1 MYNIGQVIYI
11 YKETN
16 DTLFPCVICEE
27 VVKKTLEGEDV
38 YYKILL
44 PDQEGTIVDLSRLDV
59 KVFGDLASFKE
70 DYVSRANNRASE
82 SIKNCEKICLEKFN
96 KFKNKEIKKD
106 LSKKDNLHKNKEKI
120 TIEDEN
126 NVKLNI
132 DMSKLEELG
141 LWARKAYI

>member
-1 MYNIGQVIYI
+1 MYNIGQVVYI

-27 VVKKTLEGEDV
+27 VVKKTLQGEDV

-44 PDQEGTIVDLSRLDV
+44 PDQEGTVVDLSKLDV
-59 KVFGDLASFKE
+59 KVFGDLVSFKE
-70 DYVSRANNRASE
+70 DYISRANARVDD

-96 KFKNKEIKKD
+96 QFKKSENKTNKPKEKKDTKNKEVIVV
-106 LSKKDNLHKNKEKI
+106 
-120 TIEDEN
+120 EDEN
-126 NVKLNI
+126 NIKLNI

-141 LWARKAYI
+141 LWVHKEPI